1 MKKFSINSL
10 NLPLALTLIRL
21 VIAPLVFPFLFVYL
35 LPFDSCYINSALGTL
50 FFLVSLTD
58 FFDGYIAR
66 RYGQVTRLGAMLDP
80 IADKF
85 LMMAT
90 LISLLAVSK
99 IYFLWV
105 FIFIAREFF
114 VTALRA
120 LALEQGF
127 AVPVVGLG
135 KAKTVVQM
143 FYMLLL
149 IVRPLHVSLYSKVW
163 LAEQVLLVSAL
174 ILSIGSAYKYS
185 KMFMRNAGFEVLL

>member
-1 MKKFSINSL
+1 M
-10 NLPLALTLIRL
+10 
-21 VIAPLVFPFLFVYL
+21 APLLLPFLFVYL
-35 LPFDSCYINSALGTL
+35 LPFDSCYINSALGVM

-66 RYGQVTRLGAMLDP
+66 RTGQVTRLGAMLDP
-80 IADKF
+80 LADKF

-90 LISLLAVSK
+90 LISLLTVHK

-127 AVPVVGLG
+127 AVPVISLG
-135 KAKTVVQM
+135 KVKTVVQM
-143 FYMLLL
+143 MYMLLL
-149 IVRPLHVSLYSKVW
+149 IVRPLDVVPFGKLWVT
-163 LAEQVLLVSAL
+163 EQVLLASAL
-174 ILSIGSAYKYS
+174 LLSIGSAYTYFTI
-185 KMFMRNAGFEVLL
+185 FMRNASFEVSP